1 MSFHRSIAAALGA
14 LALAAVG
21 AGAVQAQSDDLPEG
35 PGKADVAAT
44 CTLCHGAST
53 ISARHRSPEEW
64 ADVVARM
71 KGMGA
76 VMDADKEKVV
86 VAYLNTSLGTAPAG
100 APAAAPGTAPTAAPG
115 TAPTAPTTTD
125 PAASPAQPATPA
137 APASPAT
144 PPAPQK

>member
-1 MSFHRSIAAALGA
+1 MRFHRSFAVALGA

-21 AGAVQAQSDDLPEG
+21 AGAVQAQSDDLPEA

-44 CTLCHGAST
+44 CTVCHGAST

-86 VAYLNTSLGTAPAG
+86 VAYLNTALGTAPA
-100 APAAAPGTAPTAAPG
+100 APGA
-115 TAPTAPTTTD
+115 APTAPATTD
-125 PAASPAQPATPA
+125 PAAPPATPA
-137 APASPAT
+137 TPA